1 MDGGRRLKAS
11 LASTFLLLLACAG
24 PVPAAAGEV
33 LHAVQARGVLRCG
46 VSEGI
51 AGFSARDA
59 SGRWSGMDADFCR
72 AVAAAALGSAD
83 QVQFVPLSSS
93 GRFPALQAGG
103 IDLLV
108 RQTTWT
114 LGREIG
120 LGARFAG
127 ILLYDGQGFLVPAAG
142 GAKTVA
148 ALAGATICV
157 EKGTTHADNLL
168 DHFSGHGLKV
178 QPLVLDSTAALA
190 AAFFA
195 GRCQACSSD
204 ASQLASLRAAAPGGP
219 AGWVILDERISKE
232 PLGPVVANGDE
243 AWVTLVR
250 WVLFVLV
257 AAEEQG
263 VTRANAAA
271 RLPEPGLKRSLGA
284 ADEFS
289 KALGV
294 APGWALRALQAGGNY
309 GELFERNLG
318 GASAL
323 KLERGLNR
331 PWNQGGL
338 LYAPPLR

>member
-1 MDGGRRLKAS
+1 MSGR
-11 LASTFLLLLACAG
+11 LACALLLCLL
-24 PVPAAAGEV
+24 AAGSAFAGER
-33 LHAVQARGVLRCG
+33 LQAIQARGVLRCG

-59 SGRWSGMDADFCR
+59 AGRWSGLDADFCR

-83 QVQFVPLSSS
+83 KVQFLPLSAAS
-93 GRFPALQAGG
+93 RFPALQSGA

-108 RQTTWT
+108 RQATWT

-127 ILLYDGQGFLVPAAG
+127 ILLYDGQGFMVPAAG
-142 GAKTVA
+142 GAKTLA

-157 EKGTTHADNLL
+157 EKGTTHADNLA
-168 DHFSGHGLKV
+168 DHFATRGWKV
-178 QPLVLDSTAALA
+178 QPLVLDSPAALA

-204 ASQLASLRAAAPGGP
+204 ASQLAALRVAAPGGA
-219 AGWVILDERISKE
+219 AGYVILDERISKE
-232 PLGPVVANGDE
+232 PLGPVVATGDE

-263 VTRANAAA
+263 VTQANAAT
-271 RLPEPGLKRSLGA
+271 RWGEPALKRSLGG

-294 APGWALRALQAGGNY
+294 APGWALRALQAVGNY
-309 GELFERNLG
+309 GELFERNV
-318 GASAL
+318 GAAGPL